1 MGHYLSGYSLFNFIA
16 PRVNGVRLK
25 YHVILQHL
33 LLTSS
38 TYFLYNFLFSG
49 SFDPLNKCRLY
60 KLAPEKIRYQ
70 ITQ

>member
-1 MGHYLSGYSLFNFIA
+1 MGHYLSGYSLFNFID
-16 PRVNGVRLK
+16 PECIGKDDGTLK
-25 YHVILQHL
+25 LFSFYMLN
-33 LLTSS
+33 SG
-38 TYFLYNFLFSG
+38 TYSLYNFLFSG